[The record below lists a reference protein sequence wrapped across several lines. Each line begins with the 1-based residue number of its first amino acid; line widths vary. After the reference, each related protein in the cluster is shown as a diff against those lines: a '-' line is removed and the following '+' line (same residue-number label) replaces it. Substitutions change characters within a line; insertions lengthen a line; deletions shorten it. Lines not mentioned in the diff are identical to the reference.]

1 MSETVDVLLWCA
13 ALATWLMMFSKIV
26 IESVKK
32 LVLFVRGRSS
42 KLRRTPADRHQNAG
56 R

>member
-1 MSETVDVLLWCA
+1 MSETIDVLLWCA

-26 IESVKK
+26 IESAKK
-32 LVLFVRGRSS
+32 LVLFVRGKSR
-42 KLRRTPADRHQNAG
+42 KLRRTPPDRQQSAG